1 MLRFGGTWFTFYVH
15 RSTGEFVAGLGGRSV
30 DVAVEELTAA
40 SAHAVEDRRVTDSL
54 HLEMP
59 ADASENFLFAN
70 PSPLK
75 TRPVVALLLP

>member
-1 MLRFGGTWFTFYVH
+1 MTFDIE
-15 RSTGEFVAGLGGRSV
+15 RSTDMLVAGRGGRSV

-54 HLEMP
+54 PPEIP

-70 PSPLK
+70 PCFLL
-75 TRPVVALLLP
+75 TRPVMALLLP